1 MTEMA
6 ELKVLLDELGR
17 ELQQSKADLGEERK
31 DSRDLRTQL
40 EVCVCGCWGGVT
52 GFITFHL
59 PLTGGEVVSGAAGRP
74 GGENQRGETQRT
86 QRARHCEEG

>member
-40 EVCVCGCWGGVT
+40 EVCVW
-52 GFITFHL
+52 L
-59 PLTGGEVVSGAAGRP
+59 LGR
-74 GGENQRGETQRT
+74 GDRLYHFSSSSYRRRSCLRSSWQTRW
-86 QRARHCEEG
+86 